1 MTVLSF
7 AGEKK
12 TIGQEEGKA
21 YRDVLER
28 IIWGGAIPDIYSSN
42 PTTDPVAFQR
52 AIASLLPDEGERIEA
67 ICRGAV
73 LDPTDL
79 MSIWSREL
87 GASFSLV
94 PPVTSLIVALSYDQ
108 FSEGVPALGV
118 NIDAPIF
125 LLPFFVSRK
134 YHPRG
139 SYFFVDLSL
148 ITMAGTLAGIN
159 DQGLGAAL
167 SLKPF
172 EADGWGIMPL
182 SLIVREVLRHCRDTR
197 GALRLIGSMPRGS
210 SGTIVVADA
219 YSVVIVELTPNAL
232 EAREVRS
239 GFSVVSSHFLLPTM
253 MGRDLPHLTQWPAT
267 APSELIGK
275 RVYEMSERRV
285 DRAWATIDSRKGWDS
300 QSLGELLL
308 DREQEIRVS
317 SGFYKTSASVLMI
330 PAKKTLFHSSVKK
343 DKFTRI
349 FL

>member
-12 TIGQEEGKA
+12 AIGLEEGKT

-42 PTTDPVAFQR
+42 PTLDPAVFRR
-52 AIASLLPDEGERIEA
+52 ALASLLPDEGERIEA

-73 LDPTDL
+73 LDPMDL
-79 MSIWSREL
+79 MPIWSREL

-94 PPVTSLIVALSYDQ
+94 PPVTSLIVALSYDR
-108 FSEGVPALGV
+108 FTEGVPAIGV

-125 LLPFFVSRK
+125 LVPFFVSRK

-148 ITMAGTLAGIN
+148 ITIAGTLAGIN

-172 EADGWGIMPL
+172 EADGSGIMPL

-197 GALRLIGSMPRGS
+197 GALRLITSMPRGA

-219 YSVVIVELTPNAL
+219 YSVQVVELTPNAL
-232 EAREVRS
+232 ETREIRS
-239 GFSVVSSHFLLPTM
+239 GFCVVSSHFLLPTM
-253 MGRDLPHLTQWPAT
+253 MGRDLPHLSVWPDT

-275 RVYEMSERRV
+275 RVYEMSERRL
-285 DRAWATIDSRKGWDS
+285 DRAWEMIDSAKGWDS
-300 QSLGELLL
+300 QSLGDLLL
-308 DREQEIRVS
+308 DREREIRLS
-317 SGFYKTSASVLMI
+317 SGFYKTSASALMI
-330 PAKKTLFHSSVKK
+330 PAKKTLFHSTAKK
-343 DKFTRI
+343 NRFTRI